1 MPVTFKNDVKEI
13 LSNYKVNHSKDK
25 VNSKSAELLNQ
36 IKDLLDSRWSI
47 GEHGTV
53 REFYRAE
60 FKYRLGDKVN
70 DSLLFRLF
78 LPYRRK
84 VILSSGFYKEY
95 EILLSLSNLVHKYWD
110 LTDYKPIL
118 VDEEYQLYFKY
129 TNYFDDAFHRVNL
142 EGKIK

>member
-1 MPVTFKNDVKEI
+1 MPVTFKNDVKEV
-13 LSNYKVNHSKDK
+13 LSNYKINHKKDK
-25 VNSKSAELLNQ
+25 INSKSAELLDQ
-36 IKDLLDSRWSI
+36 INELLNSI
-47 GEHGTV
+47 LPTYGTV
-53 REFYRAE
+53 REFYKAQFR
-60 FKYRLGDKVN
+60 YRLEEKVN

-84 VILSSGFYKEY
+84 VVLSSGFYKEY

-118 VDEEYQLYFKY
+118 VDEDYQLYFNY
-129 TNYFDDAFHRVNL
+129 TNYFDDALNWVNL